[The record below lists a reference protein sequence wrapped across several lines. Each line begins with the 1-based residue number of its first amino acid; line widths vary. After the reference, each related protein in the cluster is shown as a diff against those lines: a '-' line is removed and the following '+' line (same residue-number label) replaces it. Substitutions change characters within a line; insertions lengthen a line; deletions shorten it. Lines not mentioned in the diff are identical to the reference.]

1 MFCIISGDLK
11 RQSILN
17 FVIIIIINII
27 IIITTTKTFTNYKT
41 NYKGTHYNTV
51 ELGNGLKLISD
62 SINYGQ
68 GICLSLF

>member
-17 FVIIIIINII
+17 FVII